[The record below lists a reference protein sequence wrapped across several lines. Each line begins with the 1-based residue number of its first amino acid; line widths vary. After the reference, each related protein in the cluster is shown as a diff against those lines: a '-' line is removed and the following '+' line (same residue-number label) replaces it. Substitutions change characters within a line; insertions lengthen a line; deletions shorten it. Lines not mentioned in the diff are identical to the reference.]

1 MFFQKSLRPC
11 ALDESSFSIGRVEQP
26 FIYSFII
33 VIVIYVFEVLL
44 FFKIFLC
51 LPDTSEPP
59 DVNGLIF
66 HHCHYGYCYYCC
78 HVSTIT
84 KEYYFTQIF
93 MALNGLCVPMC
104 LYFKQPF
111 IHLFIHYC
119 YYFRGCL

>member
-11 ALDESSFSIGRVEQP
+11 ALDESSFSIGRDEQP
-26 FIYSFII
+26 FIYSFF

-66 HHCHYGYCYYCC
+66 HHCHHDYCYYCC
-78 HVSTIT
+78 HVFDNNKGPLFYTDIYGT
-84 KEYYFTQIF
+84 KWP
-93 MALNGLCVPMC
+93 LCADVP
-104 LYFKQPF
+104 
-111 IHLFIHYC
+111 LF
-119 YYFRGCL
+119 